1 MKRSMALL
9 MSAALAGLVGCGKE
23 GTTGGPGAGDPNAKT
38 PMGGLGR
45 TENTFAVTT
54 SSMSAKPGGAATSS
68 SIGIKRGSGFDLD
81 VTVEFADL
89 PKGVTVEPA
98 KLSIP
103 RNTSEA
109 KFNATAAFET
119 APGEY
124 TVRVVGK
131 ATSGPDSTGD
141 FKLTVS
147 KPDSFTLNPPGN
159 ALWAAGIKQGETKNF
174 AVSVNRDKDFRDD
187 VTLKFDGLPKGVT
200 VETASPVNKNG
211 EAEAKVVIKAADD
224 APEGKYVVKVTG
236 QPAKGAAVTQDMNLT
251 VSKK

>member
-1 MKRSMALL
+1 MKRSIAVLL
-9 MSAALAGLVGCGKE
+9 SASFVGLVGCGKE
-23 GTTGGPGAGDPNAKT
+23 GTTGGPGAVDPNAKT
-38 PMGGLGR
+38 PLVGR
-45 TENTFAVTT
+45 QDNTFAVTT
-54 SSMSAKPGGAATSS
+54 SSMSVKPGGAATSS
-68 SIGIKRGSGFDLD
+68 SIGIKRGSGFDQD
-81 VTVEFADL
+81 VSVEFADL
-89 PKGVTVEPA
+89 PKGVTLEPS

-103 RNTSEA
+103 KNTSEA
-109 KFNATAAFET
+109 KFNANAAFET
-119 APGEY
+119 TPGDY

-131 ATSGPDSTGD
+131 PTSGPDSVGD

-174 AVSVNRDKDFRDD
+174 AVSVNRDKEFRDD

-200 VETASPVNKNG
+200 VEPASPVNKNG
-211 EAEAKVVIKAADD
+211 EAEAKVVIKATDD